1 MNNIN
6 DNYFDGYYKEIWR
19 ALIPPELTA
28 KEVDFMLGYFNLSQ
42 GDRVLDIMCGY
53 GRHAIE
59 LAKKGIDVTAVDNLE
74 AYISE
79 INKTAKDNSLPL
91 EAIQADILLY
101 KLNKQFDLALCMGN
115 SLNFFKEEEI
125 YRMLVNVHDHLDK
138 GGHLL
143 INTWSLAEIAI
154 RNFIPR
160 AWDEV
165 NGIKHI
171 CQSAYLFHPTR
182 VEFESTFL
190 SADGGVEKKK
200 GVDYIFSVAEMEHLL
215 NKAGFLLKKIYSIPG
230 KKEFSLGDP
239 RAYIIAQ
246 KN

>member
-6 DNYFDGYYKEIWR
+6 DNYFDGYYKDIWR
-19 ALIPPELTA
+19 ALIPAELTA
-28 KEVDFMLGYFNLSQ
+28 KEVDFMLGYFKLGK

-59 LAKKGIDVTAVDNLE
+59 LAKKGMEVTAVDNLDT
-74 AYISE
+74 YISE
-79 INKTAKDNSLPL
+79 INKTAENNFLSL
-91 EAIQADILLY
+91 EATVADVLQY
-101 KLNKQFDLALCMGN
+101 KINKLFDLALCMGN
-115 SLNFFKEEEI
+115 SLNFFTGEDI
-125 YRMLVNVHDHLDK
+125 HRLLINVHDHLDK

-154 RNFIPR
+154 RNFTAR
-160 AWDEV
+160 AWDEI

-171 CQSAYLFHPTR
+171 CESSYLFHPTR

-190 SADGGVEKKK
+190 SADGGVEKKRA
-200 GVDYIFSVAEMEHLL
+200 VDYIFSVAEMEDLL
-215 NKAGFLLKKIYSIPG
+215 NKAGFSLKKIYSIPG

-239 RAYIIAQ
+239 RAYIIAG
-246 KN
+246 KD

>member
-19 ALIPPELTA
+19 ALIPTELTA
-28 KEVDFMLGYFNLSQ
+28 KEVDFMLSYFKLGKGS
-42 GDRVLDIMCGY
+42 RVLDIMCGY

-59 LAKKGIDVTAVDNLE
+59 LAKKGIEVTAVDNLE

-79 INKTAKDNSLPL
+79 INKTAKTSSLSL
-91 EAIQADILLY
+91 EAIQADVLHY
-101 KLNKQFDLALCMGN
+101 KINKQFDLALCMGN
-115 SLNFFKEEEI
+115 SLNFFTGEHI
-125 YRMLVNVHDHLDK
+125 HQLLVNVHDHLDK

-160 AWDEV
+160 AWDEI
-165 NGIKHI
+165 NSIKHI
-171 CQSAYLFHPTR
+171 CESRFLFHPTR

-239 RAYIIAQ
+239 RAYIIGI